1 MNCVVLI
8 SVNFVYVDNLKKK
21 KKRCTRY
28 LNINELCSEW

>member
-21 KKRCTRY
+21 KKKMY
-28 LNINELCSEW
+28 QVFKY